1 MQNYNFNCGTVI
13 KYLRK
18 VLEEINRNNI
28 NSGIKTAFVM
38 KRYIEEYKIDRVEFK
53 EHEETFDDDKLRI
66 KKIPKNEA
74 IGQKLV
80 LLCMLKDI
88 GTFYRDMEVPVENH
102 KLAAAT
108 SYAFLSECSPIGDA
122 ARPLLFYKAKY
133 IEEENKESRNDYRF
147 GLLMTL
153 INEFIM
159 YTYQDYS
166 LTEIEDLIKHD
177 KRGYFY
183 PDQVKK
189 LFKLLKKEP
198 QIYEWITSPSKES
211 LYTSEVSNY
220 INYAKFDD
228 EYLEGFINLATFSF
242 EFHNHE
248 TLAHTVTVAKIGADL
263 AKLSRLPD
271 SMVEEVRIAGLIHDI
286 GKIRVPVEVLCFP
299 GRLEGDMLKEM
310 QNHAKYT
317 HEIID
322 KCFSYRIVNIA
333 SHHHEKLDG
342 TGYPEH
348 LTARNLTIGDKV
360 IAVADIASALY
371 CKRSYKEAFSDEK
384 IMSILWSDAN
394 AGKLEKHIVQHLEDH
409 YDEIMANAKDEESKV
424 LNCYSAMKAVAKAYS
439 ELGDLDKFFDSDDI
453 SKDVISM
460 SEDERRA
467 LKEEKDQAILE
478 INAQK
483 REEQKAKFQ
492 FTEKKSIE
500 EFVVK
505 AKLRDT
511 DEEKLYID
519 KFDTRETEEE
529 IEEEASKTAIKY
541 DDPNAIEPTE
551 NTNYKSGS
559 VDFENKQYDYAKDLS
574 EDVKV
579 EVKPVSIPDDSFED
593 EEEDS
598 DEDDVLVAKKM
609 TPFGNNYEED
619 SKDSEEESNEDED
632 SNEEDALESNDSK
645 QEEDEDPFDNILEPI
660 KINLNTKSDENDD
673 SSSDDLDDIET
684 FDDAIEELNQE

>member
-38 KRYIEEYKIDRVEFK
+38 KRFIEEYKIDRVEFK
-53 EHEETFDDDKLRI
+53 EHEELSDDNKLKI

-88 GTFYRDMEVPVENH
+88 GTFYRDMEVPIENH
-102 KLAAAT
+102 KLAAAS

-133 IEEENKESRNDYRF
+133 IEEENKESRNDYRY

-177 KRGYFY
+177 NRGYFY

-189 LFKLLKKEP
+189 LFKLLKKDQ
-198 QIYEWITSPSKES
+198 QIYEWITSPTKES

-220 INYAKFDD
+220 INLARFDD

-248 TLAHTVTVAKIGADL
+248 TLAHTVTVAKIGQDL
-263 AKLSRLPD
+263 AKLSRLPE
-271 SMVEEVRIAGLIHDI
+271 SMVEEIRIAGLIHDI

-299 GRLEGDMLKEM
+299 GKLEGDMLKEM

-371 CKRSYKEAFSDEK
+371 CKRSYKAAFSDEK

-394 AGKLEKHIVQHLEDH
+394 AGKLEKHIVEHLEDH

-424 LNCYSAMKAVAKAYS
+424 LNCYNAMKAVAKAYS
-439 ELGDLDKFFDSDDI
+439 ELNDLDKFFDLENAT
-453 SKDVISM
+453 KDVILM
-460 SEDERRA
+460 SDEEKKA
-467 LKEEKDQAILE
+467 LKEQMDQTILE
-478 INAQK
+478 INQQK
-483 REEQKAKFQ
+483 REENKAKFS
-492 FTEKKSIE
+492 FTEQKSMEDFRIN
-500 EFVVK
+500 
-505 AKLRDT
+505 AKLRDS
-511 DEEKLYID
+511 DEEKLYED

-529 IEEEASKTAIKY
+529 IEEKAKETSIKY
-541 DDPNAIEPTE
+541 DDPDAIVPTE
-551 NTNYKSGS
+551 NTNFKEGN
-559 VDFENKQYDYAKDLS
+559 VDFENVAYEYAKDLS
-574 EDVKV
+574 EDKEI
-579 EVKPVSIPDDSFED
+579 EVKPIDIPVDEDYINENPTSIELDGDEDID
-593 EEEDS
+593 EEEDEANNELVS
-598 DEDDVLVAKKM
+598 ESPKSITDEM
-609 TPFGNNYEED
+609 YST
-619 SKDSEEESNEDED
+619 
-632 SNEEDALESNDSK
+632 
-645 QEEDEDPFDNILEPI
+645 
-660 KINLNTKSDENDD
+660 
-673 SSSDDLDDIET
+673 SDDLDDIET
-684 FDDAIEELNQE
+684 FDEALSKLDND

>member
-38 KRYIEEYKIDRVEFK
+38 KRFIEEYKIDRVEFK
-53 EHEETFDDDKLRI
+53 EHEELSDDDKLKI

-88 GTFYRDMEVPVENH
+88 GTFYRDMEVPIENH
-102 KLAAAT
+102 KLAAAS

-133 IEEENKESRNDYRF
+133 IEEENKESRNDYRY

-177 KRGYFY
+177 NRGYFY

-189 LFKLLKKEP
+189 LFKLLKKDQ
-198 QIYEWITSPSKES
+198 QIYEWITSPTKES

-220 INYAKFDD
+220 INLARFDD

-248 TLAHTVTVAKIGADL
+248 TLAHTVTVAKIGQDL
-263 AKLSRLPD
+263 AKLSRLPE
-271 SMVEEVRIAGLIHDI
+271 SMVEEIRIAGLIHDI

-299 GRLEGDMLKEM
+299 GKLEGDMLKEM

-371 CKRSYKEAFSDEK
+371 CKRSYKAAFSDEK

-394 AGKLEKHIVQHLEDH
+394 AGKLEKHIVEHLEDH

-424 LNCYSAMKAVAKAYS
+424 LNCYNAMKAVAKAYS
-439 ELGDLDKFFDSDDI
+439 ELNDLDKFFDLENAT
-453 SKDVISM
+453 KDVILM
-460 SEDERRA
+460 SDEEKKA
-467 LKEEKDQAILE
+467 LKEQMDQTILE
-478 INAQK
+478 INQQK
-483 REEQKAKFQ
+483 REENKAKFS
-492 FTEKKSIE
+492 FTEQKSMEDFRIN
-500 EFVVK
+500 
-505 AKLRDT
+505 AKLRDS
-511 DEEKLYID
+511 DEEKLYED

-529 IEEEASKTAIKY
+529 IEEKAKETSIKY
-541 DDPNAIEPTE
+541 DDPDAIVPTE
-551 NTNYKSGS
+551 NTNFKEGN
-559 VDFENKQYDYAKDLS
+559 VDFENVAYEYAKDLS
-574 EDVKV
+574 EDKEI
-579 EVKPVSIPDDSFED
+579 EVKPIDIPVDEDYINENPTSIELDGDEDIDEKED
-593 EEEDS
+593 EANNELVSES
-598 DEDDVLVAKKM
+598 PKSITDEM
-609 TPFGNNYEED
+609 YST
-619 SKDSEEESNEDED
+619 
-632 SNEEDALESNDSK
+632 
-645 QEEDEDPFDNILEPI
+645 
-660 KINLNTKSDENDD
+660 
-673 SSSDDLDDIET
+673 SDDLDDIET
-684 FDDAIEELNQE
+684 FDEALSKLDND

>member
-38 KRYIEEYKIDRVEFK
+38 KRFIEEYKIDRVEFK
-53 EHEETFDDDKLRI
+53 EHEELSDDDKLKI

-88 GTFYRDMEVPVENH
+88 GTFYRDMEVPIENH
-102 KLAAAT
+102 KLAAAS

-133 IEEENKESRNDYRF
+133 IEEENKESRNDYRY

-177 KRGYFY
+177 NRGYFY

-189 LFKLLKKEP
+189 LFKLLKKDQ
-198 QIYEWITSPSKES
+198 QIYEWITSPTKES

-220 INYAKFDD
+220 INLARFDD

-248 TLAHTVTVAKIGADL
+248 TLAHTVTVAKIGQDL
-263 AKLSRLPD
+263 AKLSRLPE
-271 SMVEEVRIAGLIHDI
+271 SMVEEIRIAGLIHDI

-299 GRLEGDMLKEM
+299 GKLEGDMLKEM

-371 CKRSYKEAFSDEK
+371 CKRSYKAAFSDEK

-394 AGKLEKHIVQHLEDH
+394 AGKLEKHIVEHLEDH

-424 LNCYSAMKAVAKAYS
+424 LNCYNAMKAVAKAYS
-439 ELGDLDKFFDSDDI
+439 ELNDLDKFFDLENAT
-453 SKDVISM
+453 KDVILM
-460 SEDERRA
+460 SEEEKKA
-467 LKEEKDQAILE
+467 LKEQMDQTILE
-478 INAQK
+478 INQQK
-483 REEQKAKFQ
+483 REENKAKFS
-492 FTEKKSIE
+492 FTEQKSMEDFRIN
-500 EFVVK
+500 
-505 AKLRDT
+505 AKLRDS
-511 DEEKLYID
+511 DEEKLYED

-529 IEEEASKTAIKY
+529 IEEKAKETSIKY
-541 DDPNAIEPTE
+541 DDPDAIVPTE
-551 NTNYKSGS
+551 NTNFKEGN
-559 VDFENKQYDYAKDLS
+559 VDFENVAYEYAKDLS
-574 EDVKV
+574 EDKEI
-579 EVKPVSIPDDSFED
+579 EVKPIDIPVDEDYINENPTSIELDGDEDIDEKED
-593 EEEDS
+593 EANNELVSES
-598 DEDDVLVAKKM
+598 PKSITDEM
-609 TPFGNNYEED
+609 YST
-619 SKDSEEESNEDED
+619 
-632 SNEEDALESNDSK
+632 
-645 QEEDEDPFDNILEPI
+645 
-660 KINLNTKSDENDD
+660 
-673 SSSDDLDDIET
+673 SDDLDDIET
-684 FDDAIEELNQE
+684 FDEALSKLNND

>member
-38 KRYIEEYKIDRVEFK
+38 KRFIEEYKIDRVEFK
-53 EHEETFDDDKLRI
+53 EHEELSDDDKLKI

-88 GTFYRDMEVPVENH
+88 GTFYRDMEVPIENH
-102 KLAAAT
+102 KLAAAS

-133 IEEENKESRNDYRF
+133 IEEENKESRNDYRY

-177 KRGYFY
+177 NRGYFY

-189 LFKLLKKEP
+189 LFKLLKKDQ
-198 QIYEWITSPSKES
+198 QIYEWITSPTKES

-220 INYAKFDD
+220 INLARFDD

-248 TLAHTVTVAKIGADL
+248 TLAHTVTVAKIGQDL
-263 AKLSRLPD
+263 AKLSRLPE
-271 SMVEEVRIAGLIHDI
+271 SMVEEIRIAGLIHDI

-299 GRLEGDMLKEM
+299 GKLEGDMLKEM

-371 CKRSYKEAFSDEK
+371 CKRSYKAAFSDEK

-394 AGKLEKHIVQHLEDH
+394 AGKLEKHIVEHLEDH

-424 LNCYSAMKAVAKAYS
+424 LNCYNAMKAVAKAYS
-439 ELGDLDKFFDSDDI
+439 ELNDLDKFFDLENAT
-453 SKDVISM
+453 KDVILM
-460 SEDERRA
+460 SDEEKKA
-467 LKEEKDQAILE
+467 LKEQMDQTILE
-478 INAQK
+478 INQQK
-483 REEQKAKFQ
+483 REENKAKFS
-492 FTEKKSIE
+492 FTEQKSMEDFRIN
-500 EFVVK
+500 
-505 AKLRDT
+505 AKLRDS
-511 DEEKLYID
+511 DEEKLYED

-529 IEEEASKTAIKY
+529 IEEKAKETSIKY
-541 DDPNAIEPTE
+541 DDPDAIVPTE
-551 NTNYKSGS
+551 NTNFKEGN
-559 VDFENKQYDYAKDLS
+559 VDFENVAYEYAKDLS
-574 EDVKV
+574 EDKEI
-579 EVKPVSIPDDSFED
+579 EVKPIDIPVDEDYINENPTSIELDSD
-593 EEEDS
+593 EEEDEANNELVS
-598 DEDDVLVAKKM
+598 ESPKSITDEM
-609 TPFGNNYEED
+609 YST
-619 SKDSEEESNEDED
+619 
-632 SNEEDALESNDSK
+632 
-645 QEEDEDPFDNILEPI
+645 
-660 KINLNTKSDENDD
+660 
-673 SSSDDLDDIET
+673 SDDLDDIET
-684 FDDAIEELNQE
+684 FDEALSKLNND

>member
-38 KRYIEEYKIDRVEFK
+38 KRFIEEYKIDRVEFK
-53 EHEETFDDDKLRI
+53 EHEELSDDDKLKI

-88 GTFYRDMEVPVENH
+88 GTFYRDMEVPIENH
-102 KLAAAT
+102 KLAAAS

-133 IEEENKESRNDYRF
+133 IEEENKESRNDYRY

-177 KRGYFY
+177 NRGYFY

-189 LFKLLKKEP
+189 LFKLLKKDQ
-198 QIYEWITSPSKES
+198 QIYEWITSPTKES

-220 INYAKFDD
+220 INLARFDD

-248 TLAHTVTVAKIGADL
+248 TLAHTVTVAKIGQDL
-263 AKLSRLPD
+263 AKLSRLPE
-271 SMVEEVRIAGLIHDI
+271 SMVEEIRIAGLIHDI

-299 GRLEGDMLKEM
+299 GKLEGDMLKEM

-371 CKRSYKEAFSDEK
+371 CKRSYKAAFSDEK

-394 AGKLEKHIVQHLEDH
+394 AGKLEKHIVEHLEDH
-409 YDEIMANAKDEESKV
+409 YDEIMANAKNEESKV
-424 LNCYSAMKAVAKAYS
+424 LNCYNAMKAVAKAYS
-439 ELGDLDKFFDSDDI
+439 ELNDLDKFFDLENAT
-453 SKDVISM
+453 KDVILM
-460 SEDERRA
+460 SEEEKKA
-467 LKEEKDQAILE
+467 LKEQMDQTILE
-478 INAQK
+478 INQQK
-483 REEQKAKFQ
+483 REENKAKFS
-492 FTEKKSIE
+492 FTEQKSMEDFRIN
-500 EFVVK
+500 
-505 AKLRDT
+505 AKLRDS
-511 DEEKLYID
+511 DEEKLYED

-529 IEEEASKTAIKY
+529 IEEKAKETSIKY
-541 DDPNAIEPTE
+541 DDPDAIVPTE
-551 NTNYKSGS
+551 NTNFKEGN
-559 VDFENKQYDYAKDLS
+559 VDFENVAYEYAKDLS
-574 EDVKV
+574 EDKEI
-579 EVKPVSIPDDSFED
+579 EVKPIDIPVDEDYINENPTSIELDGDEDID
-593 EEEDS
+593 EEEDEANNELVS
-598 DEDDVLVAKKM
+598 ESPKSITDDM
-609 TPFGNNYEED
+609 YST
-619 SKDSEEESNEDED
+619 
-632 SNEEDALESNDSK
+632 
-645 QEEDEDPFDNILEPI
+645 
-660 KINLNTKSDENDD
+660 
-673 SSSDDLDDIET
+673 SDDLDDIET
-684 FDDAIEELNQE
+684 FDEALSKLDND

>member
-38 KRYIEEYKIDRVEFK
+38 KRFIEEYKIDRVEFK
-53 EHEETFDDDKLRI
+53 EHEELSDDDKLKI

-88 GTFYRDMEVPVENH
+88 GTFYRDMEVPIENH
-102 KLAAAT
+102 KLAAAS

-133 IEEENKESRNDYRF
+133 IEEENKESRNDYRY

-177 KRGYFY
+177 NRGYFY

-189 LFKLLKKEP
+189 LFKLLKKDQ
-198 QIYEWITSPSKES
+198 QIYEWITSPTKES

-220 INYAKFDD
+220 INLARFDD

-248 TLAHTVTVAKIGADL
+248 TLAHTVTVAKIGQDL
-263 AKLSRLPD
+263 AKLSRLPE
-271 SMVEEVRIAGLIHDI
+271 SMVEEIRIAGLIHDI

-299 GRLEGDMLKEM
+299 GKLEGDMLKEM

-371 CKRSYKEAFSDEK
+371 CKRSYKAAFSDEK

-394 AGKLEKHIVQHLEDH
+394 AGKLEKHIVEHLEDH

-424 LNCYSAMKAVAKAYS
+424 LNCYNAMKAVAKAYS
-439 ELGDLDKFFDSDDI
+439 ELNDLDKFFDLENAT
-453 SKDVISM
+453 KDVILM
-460 SEDERRA
+460 SDEEKKA
-467 LKEEKDQAILE
+467 LKEQMDQTILE
-478 INAQK
+478 INQQK
-483 REEQKAKFQ
+483 REENKAKFS
-492 FTEKKSIE
+492 FTEQKSMEDFRIN
-500 EFVVK
+500 
-505 AKLRDT
+505 AKLRDS
-511 DEEKLYID
+511 DEEKLYED

-529 IEEEASKTAIKY
+529 IEEKAKETSIKY
-541 DDPNAIEPTE
+541 DDPDAIVPTE
-551 NTNYKSGS
+551 NTNFKEGN
-559 VDFENKQYDYAKDLS
+559 VDFENVAYEYAKDLS
-574 EDVKV
+574 EDKEI
-579 EVKPVSIPDDSFED
+579 EVKPIDIPVDEDYINENPTSIELDGDEDID
-593 EEEDS
+593 EEEDEANNELVS
-598 DEDDVLVAKKM
+598 ESPKSITDEM
-609 TPFGNNYEED
+609 YST
-619 SKDSEEESNEDED
+619 
-632 SNEEDALESNDSK
+632 
-645 QEEDEDPFDNILEPI
+645 
-660 KINLNTKSDENDD
+660 
-673 SSSDDLDDIET
+673 SDDLDDIET
-684 FDDAIEELNQE
+684 FDEALSKLDND

>member
-38 KRYIEEYKIDRVEFK
+38 KRFIEEYKIDRVEFK
-53 EHEETFDDDKLRI
+53 EHEELSDDDKLKI

-88 GTFYRDMEVPVENH
+88 GTFYRDMEVPIENH
-102 KLAAAT
+102 KLAAAS

-133 IEEENKESRNDYRF
+133 IEEENKESRNDYRY

-177 KRGYFY
+177 NRGYFY

-189 LFKLLKKEP
+189 LFKLLKKDQ
-198 QIYEWITSPSKES
+198 QIYEWITSPTKES

-220 INYAKFDD
+220 INLARFDD

-248 TLAHTVTVAKIGADL
+248 TLAHTVTVAKIGQDL
-263 AKLSRLPD
+263 AKLSRLPET
-271 SMVEEVRIAGLIHDI
+271 MVEEIRIAGLIHDI

-299 GRLEGDMLKEM
+299 GKLEGDMLKEM

-371 CKRSYKEAFSDEK
+371 CKRSYKAAFSDEK

-394 AGKLEKHIVQHLEDH
+394 AGKLEKHIVEHLEDH

-424 LNCYSAMKAVAKAYS
+424 LNCYNAMKAVAKAYS
-439 ELGDLDKFFDSDDI
+439 ELNDLDKFFDLENAT
-453 SKDVISM
+453 KDVILM
-460 SEDERRA
+460 SDEEKKA
-467 LKEEKDQAILE
+467 LKEQMDQTILE
-478 INAQK
+478 INQQK
-483 REEQKAKFQ
+483 REENKAKFS
-492 FTEKKSIE
+492 FTEQKSMEDFRIN
-500 EFVVK
+500 
-505 AKLRDT
+505 AKLRDS
-511 DEEKLYID
+511 DEEKLYED

-529 IEEEASKTAIKY
+529 IEEKAKETSIKY
-541 DDPNAIEPTE
+541 DDPDAIVPTE
-551 NTNYKSGS
+551 NTNFKEGN
-559 VDFENKQYDYAKDLS
+559 VDFENVAYEYAKDLS
-574 EDVKV
+574 EDKEI
-579 EVKPVSIPDDSFED
+579 EVKPIDIPVDEDYINENPTSIELDGDEDID
-593 EEEDS
+593 EEEDEANNELVS
-598 DEDDVLVAKKM
+598 ESPKSITDEM
-609 TPFGNNYEED
+609 YST
-619 SKDSEEESNEDED
+619 
-632 SNEEDALESNDSK
+632 
-645 QEEDEDPFDNILEPI
+645 
-660 KINLNTKSDENDD
+660 
-673 SSSDDLDDIET
+673 SDDLDDIET
-684 FDDAIEELNQE
+684 FDEALSKLDND

>member
-38 KRYIEEYKIDRVEFK
+38 KRFIEEYKIDRVEFK
-53 EHEETFDDDKLRI
+53 EHEELSDDDKLKI

-88 GTFYRDMEVPVENH
+88 GTFYRDMEVPIENH
-102 KLAAAT
+102 KLAAAS

-133 IEEENKESRNDYRF
+133 IEEENKESRNDYRY

-177 KRGYFY
+177 NRGYFY

-189 LFKLLKKEP
+189 LFKLLKKDQ
-198 QIYEWITSPSKES
+198 QIYEWITSPTKES

-220 INYAKFDD
+220 INLARFDD

-248 TLAHTVTVAKIGADL
+248 TLAHTVTVAKIGQDL
-263 AKLSRLPD
+263 AKLSRLPE
-271 SMVEEVRIAGLIHDI
+271 SMVEEIRIAGLIHDI

-299 GRLEGDMLKEM
+299 GKLEGDMLKEM

-371 CKRSYKEAFSDEK
+371 CKRSYKAAFSDEK

-394 AGKLEKHIVQHLEDH
+394 AGKLEKHIVEHLEDH

-424 LNCYSAMKAVAKAYS
+424 LNCYNAMKAVAKAYS
-439 ELGDLDKFFDSDDI
+439 ELNDLDKFFDLENAT
-453 SKDVISM
+453 KDVILM
-460 SEDERRA
+460 SDEEKKA
-467 LKEEKDQAILE
+467 LKEQMDQTILE
-478 INAQK
+478 INQQK
-483 REEQKAKFQ
+483 REENKAKFS
-492 FTEKKSIE
+492 FTEQKSMEDFRIN
-500 EFVVK
+500 
-505 AKLRDT
+505 AKLRDS
-511 DEEKLYID
+511 DEEKLYED

-529 IEEEASKTAIKY
+529 IEEKAKETSIKY
-541 DDPNAIEPTE
+541 DDPDAIVPTE
-551 NTNYKSGS
+551 NTNFKEGN
-559 VDFENKQYDYAKDLS
+559 VDFENVAYEYAKDLS
-574 EDVKV
+574 EDKEI
-579 EVKPVSIPDDSFED
+579 EVKPIDIPVDEDYINENPTSIELDGDEDID
-593 EEEDS
+593 EEEDEANNELVS
-598 DEDDVLVAKKM
+598 ESPKSITDEM
-609 TPFGNNYEED
+609 YST
-619 SKDSEEESNEDED
+619 
-632 SNEEDALESNDSK
+632 
-645 QEEDEDPFDNILEPI
+645 
-660 KINLNTKSDENDD
+660 
-673 SSSDDLDDIET
+673 SDDLDDIET
-684 FDDAIEELNQE
+684 FDEALSKLNND

>member
-38 KRYIEEYKIDRVEFK
+38 KRFIEEYKIDRVEFK
-53 EHEETFDDDKLRI
+53 EHEELSDDDKLKI

-88 GTFYRDMEVPVENH
+88 GTFYRDMEVPIENH
-102 KLAAAT
+102 KLAAAS

-133 IEEENKESRNDYRF
+133 IEEENKESRNDYRY

-177 KRGYFY
+177 NRGYFY

-189 LFKLLKKEP
+189 LFKLLKKDQ
-198 QIYEWITSPSKES
+198 QIYEWITSPTKES

-220 INYAKFDD
+220 INLARFDD

-248 TLAHTVTVAKIGADL
+248 TLAHTVTVAKIGQDL
-263 AKLSRLPD
+263 AKLSRLPE
-271 SMVEEVRIAGLIHDI
+271 SMVEEIRIAGLIHDI

-299 GRLEGDMLKEM
+299 GKLEGDMLKEM

-371 CKRSYKEAFSDEK
+371 CKRSYKAAFSDEK

-394 AGKLEKHIVQHLEDH
+394 AGKLEKHIVEHLEDH

-424 LNCYSAMKAVAKAYS
+424 LNCYNAMKAVAKAYS
-439 ELGDLDKFFDSDDI
+439 ELNDLDKFFDLENAT
-453 SKDVISM
+453 KDVILM
-460 SEDERRA
+460 SDEEKKA
-467 LKEEKDQAILE
+467 LKEQMDQTILE
-478 INAQK
+478 INQQK
-483 REEQKAKFQ
+483 REENKAKFS
-492 FTEKKSIE
+492 FTEQKSMEDFRIN
-500 EFVVK
+500 
-505 AKLRDT
+505 AKLRDS
-511 DEEKLYID
+511 DEEKLYED

-529 IEEEASKTAIKY
+529 IEEKAKETSIKY
-541 DDPNAIEPTE
+541 DDPDAIVPTE
-551 NTNYKSGS
+551 NTNFKEGN
-559 VDFENKQYDYAKDLS
+559 VDFENVAYEYAKDLS
-574 EDVKV
+574 EDKEI
-579 EVKPVSIPDDSFED
+579 EVKPIDIPVDEDYINENPTSIELDSDEDID
-593 EEEDS
+593 EEEDDANNELVS
-598 DEDDVLVAKKM
+598 ESPKSITDEM
-609 TPFGNNYEED
+609 YST
-619 SKDSEEESNEDED
+619 
-632 SNEEDALESNDSK
+632 
-645 QEEDEDPFDNILEPI
+645 
-660 KINLNTKSDENDD
+660 
-673 SSSDDLDDIET
+673 SDDLDDIET
-684 FDDAIEELNQE
+684 FDEALSKLDND

>member
-38 KRYIEEYKIDRVEFK
+38 KRFIEEYKIDRVEFK
-53 EHEETFDDDKLRI
+53 EHEELSDDDKLKI

-88 GTFYRDMEVPVENH
+88 GTFYRDMEVPIENH
-102 KLAAAT
+102 KLAAAS

-133 IEEENKESRNDYRF
+133 IEEENKESRNDYRY

-177 KRGYFY
+177 NRGYFY

-189 LFKLLKKEP
+189 LFKLLKKDQ
-198 QIYEWITSPSKES
+198 QIYEWITSPTKES

-220 INYAKFDD
+220 INLARFDD

-248 TLAHTVTVAKIGADL
+248 TLAHTVTVAKIGQDL
-263 AKLSRLPD
+263 AKLSRLPE
-271 SMVEEVRIAGLIHDI
+271 SMVEEIRIAGLIHDI

-299 GRLEGDMLKEM
+299 GKLEGDMLKEM

-371 CKRSYKEAFSDEK
+371 CKRSYKAAFSDEK

-394 AGKLEKHIVQHLEDH
+394 AGKLEKHIVEHLEDH

-424 LNCYSAMKAVAKAYS
+424 LNCYNAMKAVAKAYS
-439 ELGDLDKFFDSDDI
+439 ELNDLDKFFDLENAT
-453 SKDVISM
+453 KDVILM
-460 SEDERRA
+460 SEEEKKA
-467 LKEEKDQAILE
+467 LKEQMDQTILE
-478 INAQK
+478 INQQK
-483 REEQKAKFQ
+483 REENKAKFS
-492 FTEKKSIE
+492 FTEQKSMEDFRIN
-500 EFVVK
+500 
-505 AKLRDT
+505 AKLRDS
-511 DEEKLYID
+511 DEEKLYED

-529 IEEEASKTAIKY
+529 IEEKAKETSIKY
-541 DDPNAIEPTE
+541 DDPDAIVPTE
-551 NTNYKSGS
+551 NTNFKEGN
-559 VDFENKQYDYAKDLS
+559 VDFENVAYEYAKDLS
-574 EDVKV
+574 EDKEI
-579 EVKPVSIPDDSFED
+579 EVKPIDIPVDEDYINENPTSIELDGDEDID
-593 EEEDS
+593 EEEDEANNELVS
-598 DEDDVLVAKKM
+598 ESPKSITDDM
-609 TPFGNNYEED
+609 YST
-619 SKDSEEESNEDED
+619 
-632 SNEEDALESNDSK
+632 
-645 QEEDEDPFDNILEPI
+645 
-660 KINLNTKSDENDD
+660 
-673 SSSDDLDDIET
+673 SDDLDDIET
-684 FDDAIEELNQE
+684 FDEALSKLDND